1 MRKGRRERAFRRGL
15 KLSGSP
21 TDSRARKAWA
31 LRYVHRM
38 SAAAPSAFSAGSWNH
53 SVRVGA
59 RLVWND
65 CKQGLRKH
73 LSGTTLRDK
82 WLRAGGLLFGLGFFA
97 ALHLGAFALF
107 TYAWASPSANKPD
120 LIAGLSTS
128 VWSFLLFVMLS
139 GGLVRALVVLHEQ
152 DDSSL
157 LLSSPVSPRAI
168 LAGRLFGNAL
178 QSCLVDGFIIIPY
191 INIRIFT
198 LGFHLN
204 FLWGYAVW
212 FALAIIVTSIDGLF
226 SFGLIRWF
234 GLRLARFLSQAVPFL
249 LIFGVTFFA
258 GSLSVSVSQ
267 MSADQAHMPP
277 EMQAHF
283 IALSH
288 TPLVWIAW
296 AGAGNPLYLAM
307 IFSTAAALAMITLL
321 LTEGAFVEG
330 TQDVVS
336 NVGAPR
342 AGTADAPFRP
352 GVLRLEVR
360 KNLRL
365 VVRTPMMMV
374 QCLAQS
380 LLPIGVAC
388 VLGREDAARGVT
400 FFVIFAAGVLSG
412 MFTIAAGTV
421 EECDDLLVMSPNRV
435 LLFRYGKMLSG
446 FMWPLGIA
454 LLVAVG
460 LFFEGEGTLAAAVL
474 LGGIP
479 LGLASSIC
487 GETFA
492 TPVKPGTKPK
502 LLADPIMMIPL
513 LGMQIIS
520 GLVAGAT
527 VFAAE
532 LSWPMLLLSF
542 LGSYLVLVFAI
553 GLAQLRKPL
562 F

>member
-1 MRKGRRERAFRRGL
+1 MPRQKYSCTEGRSITKRKLGAAL
-15 KLSGSP
+15 
-21 TDSRARKAWA
+21 AIAWSVLYCCPLTTA
-31 LRYVHRM
+31 ITPNLF
-38 SAAAPSAFSAGSWNH
+38 ATGSWNH
-53 SVRVGA
+53 SARVCL

-73 LSGTTLRDK
+73 LAGSTFRDK
-82 WLRAGGLLFGLGFFA
+82 ILRAGGAFFGLAFLAG
-97 ALHLGAFALF
+97 LHFGAFALV
-107 TYAWASPSANKPD
+107 TYTALSPSFDRPA
-120 LIAGLSTS
+120 LMAGLSTS

-178 QSCLVDGFIIIPY
+178 QSCLVDGFIIVPY
-191 INIRIFT
+191 INVRLFVAEHIQFQ
-198 LGFHLN
+198 
-204 FLWGYAVW
+204 FLWGYPVW
-212 FALAIIVTSIDGLF
+212 FALAVIVTCIDGLF
-226 SFGLIRWF
+226 SFGLIRWL
-234 GLRLARFLSQAVPFL
+234 GLRRARFFSQAVPFL

-258 GSLSVSVSQ
+258 GSLSVSVASI
-267 MSADQAHMPP
+267 SADQAHMPP
-277 EMQAHF
+277 SMQAHF

-288 TPLVWIAW
+288 TPLVWMAK
-296 AGAGNPLYLAM
+296 AAAGNLLYLAM
-307 IFSTAAALAMITLL
+307 IFATAAAMAILTLRF
-321 LTEGAFVEG
+321 TERAFVEG
-330 TQDVVS
+330 SQNLTE
-336 NVGAPR
+336 NVGTAR

-365 VVRTPMMMV
+365 IIRTPMMMV

-380 LLPIGVAC
+380 LMPIGIAC
-388 VLGREDAARGVT
+388 VLGRDDIARGVA

-421 EECDDLLVMSPNRV
+421 EECEDLLAMSPNRIR
-435 LLFRYGKMLSG
+435 LFRYGKMVSG
-446 FMWPLGIA
+446 SLWPLGCA
-454 LLVAVG
+454 LLVVIG
-460 LFFEGEGTLAAAVL
+460 LFIAGEQPLAVAVL
-474 LGGIP
+474 FGGIP

-492 TPVKPGTKPK
+492 TPVKPGMRPK

-520 GLVAGAT
+520 GVVAGAT
-527 VFAAE
+527 IFAAS
-532 LSWPMLLLSF
+532 LSWTMLFLSLLA
-542 LGSYLVLVFAI
+542 SYIAMVFAI

>member
-1 MRKGRRERAFRRGL
+1 MYAF
-15 KLSGSP
+15 
-21 TDSRARKAWA
+21 
-31 LRYVHRM
+31 
-38 SAAAPSAFSAGSWNH
+38 APSVSPAGSWTH
-53 SVRVGA
+53 SFRVCA

-73 LSGTTLRDK
+73 LAGTTRRDQV
-82 WLRAGGLLFGLGFFA
+82 LRAGGALFGLAFMAGLHFA
-97 ALHLGAFALF
+97 AFALV
-107 TYAWASPSANKPD
+107 TYTALSPSSDRSA
-120 LIAGLSTS
+120 LMAGLSTS
-128 VWSFLLFVMLS
+128 VWSFLLFVMVS

-191 INIRIFT
+191 INIRIFVAEHIQ
-198 LGFHLN
+198 LH

-212 FALAIIVTSIDGLF
+212 FALAIIVTCVDGLF
-226 SFGLIRWF
+226 SFGLIAWL
-234 GLRLARFLSQAVPFL
+234 GLRRARFFSQAVPFL
-249 LIFGVTFFA
+249 LIFGVTLIA

-267 MSADQAHMPP
+267 LSADQAHMPP

-288 TPLVWIAW
+288 TPLVWVARAA
-296 AGAGNPLYLAM
+296 AGSPLYLVM
-307 IFSTAAALAMITLL
+307 IFSTAAALAMITLR
-321 LTEGAFVEG
+321 LTERAFIEG
-330 TQDVVS
+330 TQHLAED
-336 NVGAPR
+336 
-342 AGTADAPFRP
+342 AGSARPGSADAAFRS

-365 VVRTPMMMV
+365 IVRTPMMMV

-380 LLPIGVAC
+380 LMPIGIAC
-388 VLGREDAARGVT
+388 VLGRDDIPRAVA
-400 FFVIFAAGVLSG
+400 FFVIFGAGVLCG

-421 EECDDLLVMSPNRV
+421 EECDDLLTMSPHRV
-435 LLFRYGKMLSG
+435 RLFRYGKILSG
-446 FMWPLGIA
+446 FLWPLGVT
-454 LLVAVG
+454 LLVGIG
-460 LFFEGEGTLAAAVL
+460 LFIDDESLLAVAVL
-474 LGGIP
+474 CGGIP
-479 LGLASSIC
+479 LGLASSVV

-513 LGMQIIS
+513 LGMQITS
-520 GLVAGAT
+520 GLVAGLT
-527 VFAAE
+527 VFSAAF
-532 LSWPMLLLSF
+532 SWPLLL
-542 LGSYLVLVFAI
+542 LGLLASYLVLVLAI

>member
-1 MRKGRRERAFRRGL
+1 MDA
-15 KLSGSP
+15 
-21 TDSRARKAWA
+21 
-31 LRYVHRM
+31 Y
-38 SAAAPSAFSAGSWNH
+38 APSVSAAGSWSH
-53 SVRVGA
+53 PFRVTA
-59 RLVWND
+59 HLVWND

-73 LSGTTLRDK
+73 LAGSTRRDK
-82 WLRAGGLLFGLGFFA
+82 LLRGGGAVFGLAFMAGLHFA
-97 ALHLGAFALF
+97 AFALF
-107 TYAWASPSANKPD
+107 SYTWLSPSDNKAD

-191 INIRIFT
+191 INIRVFT
-198 LGFHLN
+198 LGLHLN

-212 FALAIIVTSIDGLF
+212 FALAIIVTCLDGLF
-226 SFGLIRWF
+226 SFGLIRLL
-234 GLRLARFLSQAVPFL
+234 GLRRARFFSQAVPFL
-249 LIFGVTFFA
+249 LIFCVTFFA
-258 GSLSVSVSQ
+258 GTLSVSVAQ
-267 MSADQAHMPP
+267 LSADQAHMPP
-277 EMQAHF
+277 DMQAHF

-288 TPLVWIAW
+288 TPLVWIAYAA
-296 AGAGNPLYLAM
+296 AGHLEYLAM
-307 IFSTAAALAMITLL
+307 VFFVAAILATITLY
-321 LTEGAFVEG
+321 LTERAFIEG
-330 TQDVVS
+330 TQHLTEITAS
-336 NVGAPR
+336 ARP
-342 AGTADAPFRP
+342 GTADAPFRS
-352 GVLRLEVR
+352 GVLRLEVW

-365 VVRTPMMMV
+365 IVRTPMMMV

-380 LLPIGVAC
+380 LMPIGIAC
-388 VLGREDAARGVT
+388 VLGRDDLARAVA
-400 FFVIFAAGVLSG
+400 FFVIFAAGILSG

-421 EECDDLLVMSPNRV
+421 EECDDLLRMSPCHGP
-435 LLFRYGKMLSG
+435 LFRLGKMLSG
-446 FMWPLGIA
+446 FLAPLTVVALVGIG
-454 LLVAVG
+454 LLIDG
-460 LFFEGEGTLAAAVL
+460 QPLLAAGVL

-479 LGLASSIC
+479 LGLASSLC

-492 TPVKPGTKPK
+492 TPVKPGARPK

-513 LGMQIIS
+513 LGMQIVS

-527 VFAAE
+527 IFAAAFSWE
-532 LSWPMLLLSF
+532 LLGLSLLA
-542 LGSYLVLVFAI
+542 GYLVLVLAI